1 MRALFTAATGMNA
14 QQARMD
20 SIANNLANVNTT
32 GFKRSHAEFQDLFYE
47 TLAAAGAP
55 TGDGTALPTGVQIG
69 HGVKLASIVRNFAQ
83 GERVRTDRPLD
94 LAIEGDGFLQV
105 QKPGGETLYTVAGAL
120 QLDRDGNI
128 VTPEGYPLLP
138 AVTSPPDAQDLTS
151 ARDGTVSVTLPGAST
166 STTLGQLQLA
176 RFMNPSGL
184 KALGSNLYAPTE
196 ASGDPETG
204 IPDQDGFGGIAQGF
218 LESSNVNIAEELVK
232 MILAQRG
239 FEMNSR
245 VIKAGDEM
253 MQTVGAL
260 SR

>member
-20 SIANNLANVNTT
+20 AIANNLANVNTT
-32 GFKRSHAEFQDLFYE
+32 GFKRANAEFQDLFYE
-47 TLAAAGAP
+47 TLAAPGAP
-55 TGDGTALPTGVQIG
+55 TGDGSALPGGVQIG
-69 HGVKLASIVRNFAQ
+69 HGVKLASVVRDFAH

-128 VTPEGYPLLP
+128 VTQEGYPILP
-138 AVTSPPDAQDLTS
+138 SITVPPDAQDLTI
-151 ARDGTVSVTLPGAST
+151 ARDGTVSVTQPGAAT
-166 STTLGQLQLA
+166 ATAIGQIQLA
-176 RFMNPSGL
+176 RFVNPSGL
-184 KALGSNLYAPTE
+184 RALGSNLYAPTE

-204 IPDQDGFGGIAQGF
+204 TPDADGFGSIAQGF
-218 LESSNVNIAEELVK
+218 LEASNVNVAEELVK

-245 VIKAGDEM
+245 VIQAGDEM
-253 MQTVGAL
+253 MQTVGAM